1 MTHYEERTARHKRCL
16 SVSVA
21 QEAEVPYLDKPVREH
36 VEQKPP
42 DELRGIKGHGLS
54 GIPVSIVL
62 PEEGDLPVLYADKA
76 TIGKGDT
83 VGIASQIPDH
93 RFGTVKR
100 RLAIDHPFP
109 PVEPLQED
117 FECFLQGRDETGETE
132 PSCIASL
139 FQIEEE
145 LPFEEA

>member
-1 MTHYEERTARHKRCL
+1 MTHSEERTARHKRCL

-76 TIGKGDT
+76 TIGKGDP

-100 RLAIDHPFP
+100 GLAIDHPFP
-109 PVEPLQED
+109 PVES
-117 FECFLQGRDETGETE
+117 F
-132 PSCIASL
+132 
-139 FQIEEE
+139 
-145 LPFEEA
+145 